1 MKKWMAWICPGLA
14 ALAADWA
21 VKAFL
26 SDTEAV
32 LIPGVIAL
40 RPARNTG
47 MALGLLQGNALLIAG
62 VSLALAALCIYL
74 LRDIRVTGLGRFG
87 LSLIAGGA
95 LGNLWDR
102 LALGSVRDMFELLFV
117 DFYVFNAADAAVV
130 TGVILCAVSL
140 LFRKNDWSK
149 R

>member
-1 MKKWMAWICPGLA
+1 MKKWKAWICPGLA

-21 VKAFL
+21 VKTFL

-40 RPARNTG
+40 QPARNTG
-47 MALGLLQGNALLIAG
+47 MALGLMQGNALLIAG
-62 VSLALAALCIYL
+62 VSLALAALCVFL
-74 LRDIRVTGLGRFG
+74 LRGTRVTGLGRFG

-117 DFYVFNAADAAVV
+117 DFYVFNAADVAVV
-130 TGVILCAVSL
+130 AGVILCAVSL
-140 LFRKNDWSK
+140 LFRPRDWSK
-149 R
+149 K

>member
-62 VSLALAALCIYL
+62 VWMMRRAA
-74 LRDIRVTGLGRFG
+74 GRKSDG
-87 LSLIAGGA
+87 
-95 LGNLWDR
+95 R
-102 LALGSVRDMFELLFV
+102 
-117 DFYVFNAADAAVV
+117 
-130 TGVILCAVSL
+130 
-140 LFRKNDWSK
+140 
-149 R
+149 

>member
-74 LRDIRVTGLGRFG
+74 LRDIRVTGMGRFG

-140 LFRKNDWSK
+140 LFRQRDWSK
-149 R
+149 K